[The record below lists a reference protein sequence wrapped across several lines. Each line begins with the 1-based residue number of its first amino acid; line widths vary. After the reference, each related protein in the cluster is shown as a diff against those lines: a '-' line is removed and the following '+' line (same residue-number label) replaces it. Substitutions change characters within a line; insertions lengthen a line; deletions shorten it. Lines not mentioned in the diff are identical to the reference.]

1 MKEKVHIEYIF
12 PKVSVNTLWKMIG
25 TPIGLSKWFCD
36 ACACEENQF
45 RFKWH
50 KSEQGA
56 ECLKLE
62 DGNFIR
68 FRWEDEEHPGAFFE
82 FKVSKSEIT
91 KDATL
96 QITDYAYNDEEKD
109 CIDLW
114 NTQVDS
120 LRRVLGA

>member
-1 MKEKVHIEYIF
+1 I
-12 PKVSVNTLWKMIG
+12 
-25 TPIGLSKWFCD
+25 
-36 ACACEENQF
+36 
-45 RFKWH
+45 
-50 KSEQGA
+50 
-56 ECLKLE
+56 E

-68 FRWEDEEHPGAFFE
+68 FRWEDEEQPGAFFE
-82 FKVSKSEIT
+82 FKISKSEIT

-96 QITDYAYNDEEKD
+96 LITDNAYNDEEND